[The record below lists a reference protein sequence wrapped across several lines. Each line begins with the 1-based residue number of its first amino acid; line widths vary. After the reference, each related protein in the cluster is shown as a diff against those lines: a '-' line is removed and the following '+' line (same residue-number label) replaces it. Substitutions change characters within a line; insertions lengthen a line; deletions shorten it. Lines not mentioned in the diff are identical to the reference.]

1 MPDIPV
7 LYCSPETVV
16 RPTGVYD
23 RIWLRECVI
32 QASQIGGEAEAR
44 VMLTRFRTTETGV
57 EEAPAEPL
65 RLHLTDLLAGADADP
80 DLAAVVESL
89 MKYVAKAG
97 IAEGLIAP
105 PQG

>member
-16 RPTGVYD
+16 RPTGVFD
-23 RIWLRECVI
+23 RIWLREVVI
-32 QASQIGGEAEAR
+32 SAPQIGGEAEAR
-44 VMLTRFRTTETGV
+44 VMLARYRLTETGV

-80 DLAAVVESL
+80 DLAAVVTAL
-89 MKYVAKAG
+89 MRYVAKAG
-97 IAEGLIAP
+97 IEQGLIAP
-105 PQG
+105 PQH

>member
-23 RIWLRECVI
+23 RIWLREVVI
-32 QASQIGGEAEAR
+32 SAPQIGGDAEAR

-65 RLHLTDLLAGADADP
+65 RLHLRDLLAGADADP
-80 DLAAVVESL
+80 DLAAALSAI
-89 MKYVAKAG
+89 MAYVAKAG
-97 IAEGLIAP
+97 IAEGLIAAP
-105 PQG
+105 E

>member
-1 MPDIPV
+1 MPDIPT
-7 LYCSPETVV
+7 LYTSPSATVSINA
-16 RPTGVYD
+16 VYD

-80 DLAAVVESL
+80 DLAAALSAI
-89 MKYVAKAG
+89 MNYVAKAG
-97 IAEGLIAP
+97 VEQGLIAP
-105 PQG
+105 PEA

>member
-7 LYCSPETVV
+7 LYCAEPLTYAA
-16 RPTGVYD
+16 TYD
-23 RIWLRECVI
+23 RIWLREVVI

-44 VMLTRFRTTETGV
+44 VMLARYRLTDDGV

-80 DLAAVVESL
+80 DLAVVVESL

-97 IAEGLIAP
+97 IEQGVIAA
-105 PQG
+105 PQ

>member
-7 LYCSPETVV
+7 LYTSPDATVSINA
-16 RPTGVYD
+16 TYD
-23 RIWLRECVI
+23 RVWLRECVI

-44 VMLTRFRTTETGV
+44 VILTRYRLTDTGV

-65 RLHLTDLLAGADADP
+65 RLHLRDLLAGADSDP

-89 MKYVAKAG
+89 MRYVAKAG
-97 IAEGLIAP
+97 VAEGLIAP
-105 PQG
+105 EE

>member
-1 MPDIPV
+1 MPDIPT
-7 LYCSPETVV
+7 LYTSPDATVSINA
-16 RPTGVYD
+16 VYD
-23 RIWLRECVI
+23 RIWLREVVI
-32 QASQIGGEAEAR
+32 SAPQIGGEAEAR
-44 VMLTRFRTTETGV
+44 VMLTRFRTTEDGV

-80 DLAAVVESL
+80 DLAAVVTSL

-105 PQG
+105 PQL

>member
-7 LYCSPETVV
+7 LYTSQQATISINA
-16 RPTGVYD
+16 VYD

-44 VMLTRFRTTETGV
+44 VMLARYRVTDDGV

-80 DLAAVVESL
+80 DLAAAISAI
-89 MKYVAKAG
+89 MTYVAKAG
-97 IAEGLIAP
+97 IEQGVIAP
-105 PQG
+105 PEA

>member
-7 LYCSPETVV
+7 LYCAEPLTYAA
-16 RPTGVYD
+16 TYD

-44 VMLTRFRTTETGV
+44 VMLARYRVTETGV

-65 RLHLTDLLAGADADP
+65 RLHLRDLLSGADSDP

-89 MKYVAKAG
+89 MRYVAKAG

>member
-23 RIWLRECVI
+23 RIWLREVVI
-32 QASQIGGEAEAR
+32 SAPQIGGEAEAR
-44 VMLTRFRTTETGV
+44 LMLARYRLTETGV

-80 DLAAVVESL
+80 DLAAAISAI
-89 MKYVAKAG
+89 MAYVAKAG
-97 IAEGLIAP
+97 IEQGVIAP
-105 PQG
+105 PEA

>member
-23 RIWLRECVI
+23 RIWVREIVV
-32 QASQIGGEAEAR
+32 SSPQIGGEAEAR
-44 VMLTRFRTTETGV
+44 VMLARYRLTETGV

-65 RLHLTDLLAGADADP
+65 RLHLRDLLAGADADP

-97 IAEGLIAP
+97 IEQGIIAAP
-105 PQG
+105 E